1 MSLTWSEMRR
11 GVDHPAAVRLPPRL
25 LIALLL
31 FALLVR
37 GGAMLAWHQ
46 RLAADPD
53 AYRQWAQSLAG
64 RGEFVFDGRVA
75 YRPPLYPILLVV
87 TGAYDASQPMLAVRW
102 HLIFGV
108 LTVWET
114 TRLGVKL
121 RLGNWSLLAGALVA
135 VDPILLNQSTL
146 IMTET
151 LATLLA
157 VAALNALAGA
167 WERPNVPRGLWCG
180 IVLALGCLC
189 RPTFLP
195 FAALSP
201 LALFALR
208 RASNASPGF
217 GRRLLVTSCCTVT
230 LLSILGAWA
239 VRNHRLLGT
248 PIVGTT
254 HGGYTLYLGNNPWYY
269 ASLRGE
275 LLKVANYREYDARI
289 IQPEIDAIWRRSAVV
304 RIQMDWGRSA
314 FITQSGATSHPEVAA
329 DEVLYKAAIAAI
341 ADDPTGFL
349 RACLYRVR
357 RFWGLVPNEP
367 PAGVPAL
374 GWAIGVWYVSLFVLA
389 IAGLWQLRRSRQL
402 WQTAWLFGL
411 FLVLTFMAI
420 HTVYWTDMRMRAPV
434 MPVVCLAA
442 AVGGRWLSLR
452 KASATAQVSTT

>member
-1 MSLTWSEMRR
+1 MDAM
-11 GVDHPAAVRLPPRL
+11 DADAAPKGRYVV
-25 LIALLL
+25 AVLL
-31 FALLVR
+31 FALVVR
-37 GGAMLAWHQ
+37 GGVLLAWQ
-46 RLAADPD
+46 DRLVADPD
-53 AYRQWAQSLAG
+53 GYRQWAQSLAV
-64 RGEFVFDGRVA
+64 RGEFVFDARVA
-75 YRPPLYPILLVV
+75 YRPPLYPVLLVV
-87 TGAYDASQPMLAVRW
+87 TGAYDASQPLLAVRW

-114 TRLGVKL
+114 TRLGVRL
-121 RLGNWSLLAGALVA
+121 RLGNWSVLAGALVA

-167 WERPNVPRGLWCG
+167 RERPNVPRGLWCG
-180 IVLALGCLC
+180 IVLALSCLC

-195 FAALSP
+195 FAALSMP
-201 LALFALR
+201 ALFALR
-208 RASNASPGF
+208 RVRNAAPTT
-217 GRRLLVTSCCTVT
+217 GRRLLATSCCAVT
-230 LLSILGAWA
+230 LLSVLGVWA
-239 VRNHRLLGT
+239 VRNYRLLGT

-275 LLKVANYREYDARI
+275 LPKLANQSEYDARI
-289 IQPEIDAIWRRSAVV
+289 IQPEIDAIWR
-304 RIQMDWGRSA
+304 
-314 FITQSGATSHPEVAA
+314 QSGILRNQMPFGMSVWVARPGTIPHPEVAA

-374 GWAIGVWYVSLFVLA
+374 GWAIGVWYALVFALA
-389 IAGLWQLRRSRQL
+389 IVGLWQRRQDRLL
-402 WQTAWLFGL
+402 WQTPWLFGL
-411 FLVLTFMAI
+411 LLVLVFMAV
-420 HTVYWTDMRMRAPV
+420 HTFYWTDMRMRAPV
-434 MPVVCLAA
+434 TPFLCLL
-442 AVGGRWLSLR
+442 AVAGVQTLR
-452 KASATAQVSTT
+452 RRRTVSSTAT